1 MEIVNKL
8 KNNKDFYTTKY
19 KKYKDRQKEKK
30 NKLSSSEF
38 LDTVSNDYAEVL
50 ERSNKPMSR
59 KWGKAI
65 IDYKQM
71 LKDMRYGN
79 I

>member
-1 MEIVNKL
+1 MEIIDKFNDT
-8 KNNKDFYTTKY
+8 KDFYTTKY

-38 LDTVSNDYAEVL
+38 LDTVSNDYAEIL
-50 ERSNKPMSR
+50 EHSNKPMSR